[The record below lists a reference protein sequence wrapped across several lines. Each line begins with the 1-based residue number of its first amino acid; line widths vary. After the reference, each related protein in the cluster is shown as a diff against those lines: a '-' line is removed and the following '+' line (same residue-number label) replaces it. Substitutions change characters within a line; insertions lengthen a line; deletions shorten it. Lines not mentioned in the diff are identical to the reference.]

1 MSIKSTILNSVLFT
15 YILIIISTV
24 FLGGFITRFYGN
36 TCGISPFEPSYW
48 VYSFILMGSPYCKM
62 LNFLCYACNSILEN
76 IWIHFGAILMTQFM
90 KYIPSCFKTRD
101 IPMRDNSS
109 FRNLNLPNSN
119 VNPVANN
126 NIVLTEM
133 IGKIPNEGYNLRN
146 RNMPPGEA
154 TDAFSY

>member
-1 MSIKSTILNSVLFT
+1 MSIKSTIINSVLFT
-15 YILIIISTV
+15 YILVIISTV
-24 FLGGFITRFYGN
+24 FLGGFITKFYGN

-48 VYSFILMGSPYCKM
+48 IYSFILMGSPYCKL

-109 FRNLNLPNSN
+109 FRNLNLTKII
-119 VNPVANN
+119 VDPVANE
-126 NIVLTEM
+126 NIIPSAV
-133 IGKIPNEGYNLRN
+133 IGKIHKEPYNLRN
-146 RNMPPGEA
+146 RNMA
-154 TDAFSY
+154 NY